1 MKEISGK
8 ELCKILKQNG
18 WELKTIKG
26 SHHVFMKEGRKE
38 RISIPVHGNKSLK
51 EGLLSAVLKLADIN
65 IENT

>member
-26 SHHVFMKEGRKE
+26 SHQY
-38 RISIPVHGNKSLK
+38 PC
-51 EGLLSAVLKLADIN
+51 
-65 IENT
+65 T